1 MSKPITF
8 DRLIRI
14 ITLAIVFIAVLA
26 LINYLS
32 SVLLPF
38 FIAFGIAYLLYP
50 LVIFFQQKARLR
62 NRVLSIVVVLLLVIG
77 IVTGFFM
84 LIVPSFIDQTIRLE
98 SLISSYLT
106 KVGQNKSVP
115 ALLEEFV
122 LPYIS
127 DYDWLNQLENG
138 NLIEIIKK
146 VIPGVGGVLSQAFH
160 IVGGLVTFCV
170 TLLYLF
176 FILLD
181 YEQITDG
188 WSRLWPKHSRGHM
201 MNVSDRVRT
210 NMGNYFRGQSLVA
223 LCVGIL
229 FAIGFSIIDFPM
241 AIGLGLFIGLLNLIP
256 YLQMV
261 GIIPTIMLALLK
273 AYDTGGSFWL
283 ILLSALAVFAVVQ
296 TIQDMILTPRIM
308 GKAMGLNPAMM
319 LLSLSVWGALL
330 GFIGLI
336 IALPLTNLIIAYV
349 NEWID
354 ERDARFTDE
363 DDDSSS
369 FYVSITNYRNVLDL
383 HSNICVSEIC
393 VPKISQIRKIVIK
406 KLIRV
411 LT

>member
-1 MSKPITF
+1 MSQPITF

-32 SVLLPF
+32 GVLLPF

-50 LVIFFQQKARLR
+50 LVLFFQQKARLR
-62 NRVLSIVVVLLLVIG
+62 NRVLSIAVVLVLVIA
-77 IVTGFFM
+77 VLTGFFM

-98 SLISSYLT
+98 ELISSYLT

-138 NLIEIIKK
+138 QLISIIQK

-160 IVGGLVTFCV
+160 IIGGLVTFCV

-181 YEQITDG
+181 YEQITEG

-201 MNVSDRVRT
+201 INVSDRVRT
-210 NMGNYFRGQSLVA
+210 NMGNYFRGQSLIA

-241 AIGLGLFIGLLNLIP
+241 AIGLGLFIGMLNLIP

-296 TIQDMILTPRIM
+296 TIQDMVLTPRIM

-336 IALPLTNLIIAYV
+336 IALPLTNLILAYV

-354 ERDARFTDE
+354 ERDARALE
-363 DDDSSS
+363 SDSS
-369 FYVSITNYRNVLDL
+369 YVDGDSLPE
-383 HSNICVSEIC
+383 SENNH
-393 VPKISQIRKIVIK
+393 
-406 KLIRV
+406 
-411 LT
+411 

>member
-1 MSKPITF
+1 MSQPITF

-32 SVLLPF
+32 GVLLPF

-50 LVIFFQQKARLR
+50 LVLFFQQKARLR
-62 NRVLSIVVVLLLVIG
+62 NRVLSIAVVLVLVIA
-77 IVTGFFM
+77 VLTGFFM

-98 SLISSYLT
+98 ELISSYLT

-138 NLIEIIKK
+138 QLISIIQK

-160 IVGGLVTFCV
+160 IIGGLVTFCV

-181 YEQITDG
+181 YEQITEG

-201 MNVSDRVRT
+201 INVSDRVRT
-210 NMGNYFRGQSLVA
+210 NMGNYFRGQSLIA

-241 AIGLGLFIGLLNLIP
+241 AIGLGLFIGMLNLIP

-336 IALPLTNLIIAYV
+336 IALPLTNLILAYV

-354 ERDARFTDE
+354 ERDARALE
-363 DDDSSS
+363 SDSSDVDADS
-369 FYVSITNYRNVLDL
+369 LPE
-383 HSNICVSEIC
+383 SENNH
-393 VPKISQIRKIVIK
+393 
-406 KLIRV
+406 
-411 LT
+411 

>member
-1 MSKPITF
+1 MSQPITF

-32 SVLLPF
+32 GVLLPF

-50 LVIFFQQKARLR
+50 LVLFFQQKARLR
-62 NRVLSIVVVLLLVIG
+62 NRVLSIAVVLVLVIA
-77 IVTGFFM
+77 VLTGFFM

-98 SLISSYLT
+98 ELISSYLT

-138 NLIEIIKK
+138 QLISIIQK

-160 IVGGLVTFCV
+160 IIGGLVTFCV

-181 YEQITDG
+181 YEQITEG

-201 MNVSDRVRT
+201 INVSDRVRT
-210 NMGNYFRGQSLVA
+210 NMGNYFRGQSLIA

-241 AIGLGLFIGLLNLIP
+241 AIGLGLFIGMLNLIP

-336 IALPLTNLIIAYV
+336 IALPLTNLILAYV

-354 ERDARFTDE
+354 ERDARALE
-363 DDDSSS
+363 SDSSDVDGDS
-369 FYVSITNYRNVLDL
+369 LPE
-383 HSNICVSEIC
+383 SENNH
-393 VPKISQIRKIVIK
+393 
-406 KLIRV
+406 
-411 LT
+411 

>member
-1 MSKPITF
+1 MPIVSTTPTKNNHRMSKPITF

-50 LVIFFQQKARLR
+50 LVIFFQQKARLK

-181 YEQITDG
+181 YEQITEG

-363 DDDSSS
+363 DDDSSE
-369 FYVSITNYRNVLDL
+369 F
-383 HSNICVSEIC
+383 
-393 VPKISQIRKIVIK
+393 
-406 KLIRV
+406 
-411 LT
+411 

>member
-1 MSKPITF
+1 MSQPITF

-32 SVLLPF
+32 GVLLPF

-50 LVIFFQQKARLR
+50 LVLFFQQKARLR
-62 NRVLSIVVVLLLVIG
+62 NRVLSIAVVLVLVIA
-77 IVTGFFM
+77 VLTGFFM

-98 SLISSYLT
+98 ELISSYLT

-138 NLIEIIKK
+138 QLISIIQK

-160 IVGGLVTFCV
+160 IIGGLVTFCV

-181 YEQITDG
+181 YEQITEG

-201 MNVSDRVRT
+201 INVSDRVRT
-210 NMGNYFRGQSLVA
+210 NMGNYFRGQSLIA

-241 AIGLGLFIGLLNLIP
+241 AIGLGLFIGMLNLIP

-296 TIQDMILTPRIM
+296 TIQDMVLTPRIM

-336 IALPLTNLIIAYV
+336 IALPLTNLILAYV

-354 ERDARFTDE
+354 ERDARALE
-363 DDDSSS
+363 SDSSDVDGDS
-369 FYVSITNYRNVLDL
+369 LPE
-383 HSNICVSEIC
+383 SENNH
-393 VPKISQIRKIVIK
+393 
-406 KLIRV
+406 
-411 LT
+411 

>member
-1 MSKPITF
+1 MLIDYRMSKPITF

-14 ITLAIVFIAVLA
+14 ITLAIVFIAALA

-50 LVIFFQQKARLR
+50 IVIFFQQKARFR

-181 YEQITDG
+181 YEQITEG
-188 WSRLWPKHSRGHM
+188 WSRLWPKHSRGQM

-336 IALPLTNLIIAYV
+336 IALPLTTLIIAYV

-363 DDDSSS
+363 DDDSSE
-369 FYVSITNYRNVLDL
+369 F
-383 HSNICVSEIC
+383 
-393 VPKISQIRKIVIK
+393 
-406 KLIRV
+406 
-411 LT
+411 

>member
-1 MSKPITF
+1 MPIVSTTPTKNNLRMSKPITF

-14 ITLAIVFIAVLA
+14 ITLAIVFIAALA

-50 LVIFFQQKARLR
+50 IVIFFQQKARLR

-181 YEQITDG
+181 YEQITEG
-188 WSRLWPKHSRGHM
+188 WSRLWPKHSRGQM

-336 IALPLTNLIIAYV
+336 IALPLTTLIIAYV

-363 DDDSSS
+363 DDDSSE
-369 FYVSITNYRNVLDL
+369 F
-383 HSNICVSEIC
+383 
-393 VPKISQIRKIVIK
+393 
-406 KLIRV
+406 
-411 LT
+411 

>member
-1 MSKPITF
+1 MSQPITF

-32 SVLLPF
+32 GVLLPF

-50 LVIFFQQKARLR
+50 LVLFFQQKARLR
-62 NRVLSIVVVLLLVIG
+62 NRVLSIAVVLVLVIA
-77 IVTGFFM
+77 VLTGFFM

-98 SLISSYLT
+98 ELISSYLT

-138 NLIEIIKK
+138 QLISIIQK

-160 IVGGLVTFCV
+160 IIGGLVTFCV

-181 YEQITDG
+181 YEQITEG

-201 MNVSDRVRT
+201 INVSDRVRT
-210 NMGNYFRGQSLVA
+210 NMGNYFRGQSLIA

-241 AIGLGLFIGLLNLIP
+241 AIGLGLFIGMLNLIP

-296 TIQDMILTPRIM
+296 TIQDMVLTPRIM

-336 IALPLTNLIIAYV
+336 IALPLTNLILAYV

-354 ERDARFTDE
+354 ERDARALE
-363 DDDSSS
+363 SDSSDVDADS
-369 FYVSITNYRNVLDL
+369 LPE
-383 HSNICVSEIC
+383 SENNH
-393 VPKISQIRKIVIK
+393 
-406 KLIRV
+406 
-411 LT
+411 

>member
-14 ITLAIVFIAVLA
+14 ITLAIVFIAALA

-50 LVIFFQQKARLR
+50 IVIFFQQKARLK

-106 KVGQNKSVP
+106 KAGQNKSVP

-336 IALPLTNLIIAYV
+336 IALPLTNLILAYV

-369 FYVSITNYRNVLDL
+369 F
-383 HSNICVSEIC
+383 
-393 VPKISQIRKIVIK
+393 
-406 KLIRV
+406 
-411 LT
+411 

>member
-1 MSKPITF
+1 MSQPITF

-32 SVLLPF
+32 GVLLPF

-50 LVIFFQQKARLR
+50 LVLFFQQKARLR
-62 NRVLSIVVVLLLVIG
+62 NRVLSIAVVLVLVIA
-77 IVTGFFM
+77 VLTGFFM

-98 SLISSYLT
+98 ELISSYLT

-138 NLIEIIKK
+138 QLISIIQK

-160 IVGGLVTFCV
+160 IIGGLVTFCV

-181 YEQITDG
+181 YEQITEG

-201 MNVSDRVRT
+201 INVSDRVRT
-210 NMGNYFRGQSLVA
+210 NMGNYFRGQSLIA

-241 AIGLGLFIGLLNLIP
+241 AIGLGLFIGMLNLIP

-296 TIQDMILTPRIM
+296 TIQDMVLTPRIM

-336 IALPLTNLIIAYV
+336 IALPLTNLILAYV

-354 ERDARFTDE
+354 ERDARALESESSDV
-363 DDDSSS
+363 DGDS
-369 FYVSITNYRNVLDL
+369 LPE
-383 HSNICVSEIC
+383 SENNH
-393 VPKISQIRKIVIK
+393 
-406 KLIRV
+406 
-411 LT
+411 

>member
-1 MSKPITF
+1 MPIVSTTPTKNNHRMSKPITF

-50 LVIFFQQKARLR
+50 LVIFFQQKARLK

-181 YEQITDG
+181 YEQITEG

-369 FYVSITNYRNVLDL
+369 F
-383 HSNICVSEIC
+383 
-393 VPKISQIRKIVIK
+393 
-406 KLIRV
+406 
-411 LT
+411 

>member
-1 MSKPITF
+1 MPIVSTTPTKNNHRMSKPITF

-50 LVIFFQQKARLR
+50 LVIFFQQKARLK

-181 YEQITDG
+181 YEQITEG

-261 GIIPTIMLALLK
+261 GIIPTIMLSLLK

-336 IALPLTNLIIAYV
+336 IALPLTTLIIAYV

-363 DDDSSS
+363 DDDSSG
-369 FYVSITNYRNVLDL
+369 F
-383 HSNICVSEIC
+383 
-393 VPKISQIRKIVIK
+393 
-406 KLIRV
+406 
-411 LT
+411 

>member
-1 MSKPITF
+1 MPIVSTTPTKNNLRMSKPITF

-14 ITLAIVFIAVLA
+14 ITLAIVFIAALA

-50 LVIFFQQKARLR
+50 IVIFFQQKARLR

-106 KVGQNKSVP
+106 KAGQNKSVP

-188 WSRLWPKHSRGHM
+188 WSRLWPKHSRGQM

-336 IALPLTNLIIAYV
+336 IALPLTTLIIAYV

-363 DDDSSS
+363 DDDSSE
-369 FYVSITNYRNVLDL
+369 F
-383 HSNICVSEIC
+383 
-393 VPKISQIRKIVIK
+393 
-406 KLIRV
+406 
-411 LT
+411 

>member
-8 DRLIRI
+8 DRLIRAL
-14 ITLAIVFIAVLA
+14 TTAAIFGAALA

-32 SVLLPF
+32 GVLLPF

-50 LVIFFQQKARLR
+50 LVLFFQQKARLR
-62 NRVLSIVVVLLLVIG
+62 NRVISIAVVLVLVIA
-77 IVTGFFM
+77 ILTGFFM

-98 SLISSYLT
+98 ELISSYLT

-138 NLIEIIKK
+138 QLISIIQK

-181 YEQITDG
+181 YEQITEG
-188 WSRLWPKHSRGHM
+188 WSRLWPKHRREHM
-201 MNVSDRVRT
+201 MDVAGRVRT
-210 NMGNYFRGQSLVA
+210 NMGNYFRGQSLIA

-241 AIGLGLFIGLLNLIP
+241 AIGLGLFIGMLNLIP

-336 IALPLTNLIIAYV
+336 IALPLTNLILAYV

-354 ERDARFTDE
+354 ERDARAPE
-363 DDDSSS
+363 SDSSD
-369 FYVSITNYRNVLDL
+369 TGADP
-383 HSNICVSEIC
+383 HPESEINH
-393 VPKISQIRKIVIK
+393 K
-406 KLIRV
+406 
-411 LT
+411 

>member
-1 MSKPITF
+1 MSQPITF

-32 SVLLPF
+32 GVLLPF

-50 LVIFFQQKARLR
+50 LVLFFQQKARLR
-62 NRVLSIVVVLLLVIG
+62 NRVLSIAVVLVLVIA
-77 IVTGFFM
+77 VLTGFFM

-98 SLISSYLT
+98 ELISSYLT

-138 NLIEIIKK
+138 QLISIIQK

-160 IVGGLVTFCV
+160 IIGGLVTFCI

-181 YEQITDG
+181 YEQITEG

-201 MNVSDRVRT
+201 INVSDRVRT
-210 NMGNYFRGQSLVA
+210 NMGNYFRGQSLIA

-241 AIGLGLFIGLLNLIP
+241 AIGLGLFIGMLNLIP

-296 TIQDMILTPRIM
+296 TIQDMVLTPRIM

-336 IALPLTNLIIAYV
+336 IALPLTNLILAYV

-354 ERDARFTDE
+354 ERDARALE
-363 DDDSSS
+363 SDSSDVDTDS
-369 FYVSITNYRNVLDL
+369 LPE
-383 HSNICVSEIC
+383 SENNH
-393 VPKISQIRKIVIK
+393 
-406 KLIRV
+406 
-411 LT
+411 

>member
-1 MSKPITF
+1 MSQPITF

-32 SVLLPF
+32 GVLLPF

-50 LVIFFQQKARLR
+50 LVLFFQQKARLR
-62 NRVLSIVVVLLLVIG
+62 NRVLSIAVVLVLVIA
-77 IVTGFFM
+77 VLTGFFM

-98 SLISSYLT
+98 ELISSYLT

-138 NLIEIIKK
+138 QLISIIQK

-160 IVGGLVTFCV
+160 IIGGLVTFCV

-181 YEQITDG
+181 YEQITEG

-201 MNVSDRVRT
+201 INVSDRVRT
-210 NMGNYFRGQSLVA
+210 NMGNYFRGQSLIA

-241 AIGLGLFIGLLNLIP
+241 AIGLGLFIGMLNLIP

-296 TIQDMILTPRIM
+296 TIQDMVLTPRIM

-336 IALPLTNLIIAYV
+336 IALPLTNLILAYV

-354 ERDARFTDE
+354 ERDARALESESSDV
-363 DDDSSS
+363 DADS
-369 FYVSITNYRNVLDL
+369 LPE
-383 HSNICVSEIC
+383 SENNH
-393 VPKISQIRKIVIK
+393 
-406 KLIRV
+406 
-411 LT
+411 

>member
-1 MSKPITF
+1 MLIDYRMSKPITF

-14 ITLAIVFIAVLA
+14 ITLAIVFIAALA

-50 LVIFFQQKARLR
+50 IVIFFQQKACLR

-146 VIPGVGGVLSQAFH
+146 VIPGVGGVLSPAFH

-181 YEQITDG
+181 YEQITEG

-336 IALPLTNLIIAYV
+336 IALPLTNLILAYV

-363 DDDSSS
+363 DDDSSE
-369 FYVSITNYRNVLDL
+369 F
-383 HSNICVSEIC
+383 
-393 VPKISQIRKIVIK
+393 
-406 KLIRV
+406 
-411 LT
+411 

>member
-1 MSKPITF
+1 MSQPITF
-8 DRLIRI
+8 DRLIRA
-14 ITLAIVFIAVLA
+14 ITVAAIFGAALA

-32 SVLLPF
+32 GVLLPF

-50 LVIFFQQKARLR
+50 LVLFFQQKARLR
-62 NRVLSIVVVLLLVIG
+62 NRVLSIAVVLVLLIAVL
-77 IVTGFFM
+77 TGFFM
-84 LIVPSFIDQTIRLE
+84 LIVPSFIDQTVRLE
-98 SLISSYLT
+98 SLIASYLT

-122 LPYIS
+122 MPYIA

-138 NLIEIIKK
+138 QLISIIQK
-146 VIPGVGGVLSQAFH
+146 VIPGVGGMLSQAFH

-188 WSRLWPKHSRGHM
+188 WSRLWPKHRREHM
-201 MNVSDRVRT
+201 LDVAGRVRV
-210 NMGNYFRGQSLVA
+210 NMGNYFRGQSLIA

-241 AIGLGLFIGLLNLIP
+241 AIGLGLFIGMLNLIP
-256 YLQMV
+256 YLQIV

-336 IALPLTNLIIAYV
+336 IALPLTNLILAYV

-354 ERDARFTDE
+354 ERDARAPE
-363 DDDSSS
+363 LDSPDADADQ
-369 FYVSITNYRNVLDL
+369 LPE
-383 HSNICVSEIC
+383 SENNH
-393 VPKISQIRKIVIK
+393 K
-406 KLIRV
+406 
-411 LT
+411 